1 MRKTSFSMIAAVFLL
16 CVSGLQAQTG
26 KNTWLGGLIT
36 GGSLA
41 GSSANTLGGLGHFSA
56 GLSGSVSTDPYD
68 NYSLSSG
75 SVSGVLAL
83 GILEGSRLGPAVH
96 GILSVD
102 AFLRVGKLTVNGLGS
117 DGAAFWGLG
126 GRVGILRNSILTPAV
141 SVSFAHHETG
151 EIGLGGRIFGAAN
164 PVETDLS
171 VNSFRVD
178 VSKNLFVFTPYGGF
192 GANRVSEERGA
203 GSVVATLEKSESV
216 AYGGLE
222 WNILVLR
229 LGLEVMR
236 TAGETIGMAN
246 VRVTF

>member
-1 MRKTSFSMIAAVFLL
+1 MRKISVSVIAIVFLL
-16 CVSGLQAQTG
+16 CVSGLQAQTD

-36 GGSLA
+36 GGSLS

-56 GLSGSVSTDPYD
+56 GLSGSASTDPYD
-68 NYSLSSG
+68 NFSLSSG

-83 GILEGSRLGPAVH
+83 GILEGSSFGPAVH

-102 AFLRVGKLTVNGLGS
+102 AFLRVGKLTVNGMGS

-151 EIGLGGRIFGAAN
+151 EIALARHFIGSTL
-164 PVETDLS
+164 PLESDLS

-203 GSVVATLEKSESV
+203 GSVVTKIDKTESV

-236 TAGETIGMAN
+236 TAGETIGAAN